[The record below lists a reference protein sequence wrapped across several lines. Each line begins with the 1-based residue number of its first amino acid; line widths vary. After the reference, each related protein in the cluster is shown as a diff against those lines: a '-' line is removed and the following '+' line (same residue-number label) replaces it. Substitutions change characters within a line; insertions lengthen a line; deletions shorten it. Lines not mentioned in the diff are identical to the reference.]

1 MKRRENIKNNLAMG
15 RKKKENKTHED
26 IKGFNISINQF
37 GEIVSTMPIDRLNAF
52 LNQQPKAEESA
63 PKSTEEKDEE
73 EKN

>member
-1 MKRRENIKNNLAMG
+1 MG

-52 LNQQPKAEESA
+52 LNQQPKAEENA
-63 PKSTEEKDEE
+63 PKSTEAEDEE

>member
-1 MKRRENIKNNLAMG
+1 MKRREKKKINAIMG

-52 LNQQPKAEESA
+52 LNQQPKAEENVA
-63 PKSTEEKDEE
+63 KSTDEKADEE
-73 EKN
+73 EN